1 MDFLGLGWWNYEYN
15 RNENEEMEVIFS
27 NERIDEQN
35 SNENY
40 RNEMD
45 SSKCPVSG
53 AFEVFSFQFTKVNKS
68 LISSPLQLG

>member
-1 MDFLGLGWWNYEYN
+1 MDFLGFGWWNYEYN
-15 RNENEEMEVIFS
+15 CNENEKMEVIFS
-27 NERIDEQN
+27 NEN
-35 SNENY
+35 L

-53 AFEVFSFQFTKVNKS
+53 AFEVLSFQFTKVNKL